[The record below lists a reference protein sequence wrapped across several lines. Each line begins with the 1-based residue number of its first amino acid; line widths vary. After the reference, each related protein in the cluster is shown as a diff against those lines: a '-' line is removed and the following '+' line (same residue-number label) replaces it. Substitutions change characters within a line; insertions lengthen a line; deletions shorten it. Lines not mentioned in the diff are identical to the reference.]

1 MNQRDLKS
9 ARRWLKKAFPLCLA
23 GCLALAGPVGAKDV
37 RGLFTVK
44 GVGVLDCAAYIEA
57 AEAGDEQLAHF
68 AGYVTGYVSAY
79 NEQVA
84 ETYDLLP
91 WQHIDTVMIVLLQR
105 CQKDPARNFGL
116 AVSEVATFFSDG
128 RLKGIAGREVVGE
141 GEAAV
146 EMYGPVLRSLKRALV
161 ARGYLDAPDGDF
173 TAAVRAAQ
181 ADFGQ
186 EPTGVPDQATML
198 RLLHGAPAQATSEAA
213 AAE

>member
-1 MNQRDLKS
+1 MNRRVFQWKTWG
-9 ARRWLKKAFPLCLA
+9 ARALA
-23 GCLALAGPVGAKDV
+23 GCVVGCLALAGAVDAKDV

-57 AEAGDEQLAHF
+57 AEAGDEQLGQF

-79 NEQVA
+79 NEHVA
-84 ETYDLLP
+84 QTYDLLP
-91 WQHIDTVMIVLLQR
+91 WQHMDTVMIVILQR
-105 CQKDPARNFGL
+105 CQKDPTRNFGL

-128 RLKGIAGREVVGE
+128 RLKGIAGRETVGE

-146 EMYGPVLRSLKRALV
+146 EMYGPVLRSLKEALV
-161 ARGYLDAPDGDF
+161 ARGYLNTPDGDF

-181 ADFGQ
+181 VDFDQ
-186 EPTGVPDQATML
+186 EPTGVPDQVTML
-198 RLLHGAPAQATSEAA
+198 RLLHGAPKRAADEAA